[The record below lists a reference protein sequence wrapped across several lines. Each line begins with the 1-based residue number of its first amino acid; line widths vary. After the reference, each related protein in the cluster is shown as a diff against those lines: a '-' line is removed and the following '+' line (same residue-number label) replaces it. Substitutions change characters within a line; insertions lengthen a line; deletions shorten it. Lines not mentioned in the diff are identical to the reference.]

1 MNIISSILR
10 SPVLNLIGG
19 LILLVTSGHEIFE
32 VVDGLSKVVM
42 DPKIRASH
50 GVFIYSIIHMLRVIP
65 ELLDSAE
72 YLNISS
78 KKNI

>member
-1 MNIISSILR
+1 MNIITSILR

-19 LILLVTSGHEIFE
+19 LTLLATSGHEIFE
-32 VVDGLSKVVM
+32 VVDGLNKVVM
-42 DPKIRASH
+42 DPTIRASH

>member
-1 MNIISSILR
+1 
-10 SPVLNLIGG
+10 
-19 LILLVTSGHEIFE
+19 
-32 VVDGLSKVVM
+32 M

-78 KKNI
+78 KENV